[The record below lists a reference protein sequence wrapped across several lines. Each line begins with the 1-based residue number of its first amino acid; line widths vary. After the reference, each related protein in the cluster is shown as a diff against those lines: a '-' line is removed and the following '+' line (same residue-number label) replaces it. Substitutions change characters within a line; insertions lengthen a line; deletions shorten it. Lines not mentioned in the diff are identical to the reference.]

1 MGMIMNKSGKFKD
14 RHPKAYKVIRVVTM
28 LLFCL
33 SFFFVGVF
41 IGLTFQVAR
50 DYKEGYTYGR
60 IDRLFNPRIDSSS
73 IVMLPLD
80 YSSVPSFIEVPS
92 SSSSSIFLRDIPDYM
107 NRYFTFAFP
116 SMSVPLGL
124 FKGDLSTDFVQS
136 NFSLSRVCV
145 PEFPYNE
152 IDVRPFCESISL
164 IPREITRRF
173 NTHSLVFSQVYTFG
187 LSSVSYTLNDISSH
201 YSLTTVAD
209 FFNILRSFSKSLDWS
224 RLVNIY
230 DIQAVTTYW
239 GAENTIDG
247 YLPNVGT
254 LTLASSSY
262 LDIEFP
268 VYHYGGKKYVF
279 PLIVCWQSLTNA
291 SPDFVS
297 GFSYYASFLYHD
309 VFLAGYNK
317 GKTDGFS
324 LGYDK
329 GFNDAI
335 DSGYGINIDWLLSFS
350 NSFLSMPIFGGVTL
364 GNFLMVGIMLASFGG
379 LLKLFFGG

>member
-41 IGLTFQVAR
+41 IGLTFNVAR
-50 DYKEGYTYGR
+50 DYKEGYTCGR
-60 IDRLFNPRIDSSS
+60 IDRLFNPRFDFSS
-73 IVMLPLD
+73 IAMLPLD
-80 YSSVPSFIEVPS
+80 YNNVPSFIEVPAT
-92 SSSSSIFLRDIPDYM
+92 SSSSIFLRDIPDYM
-107 NRYFTFAFP
+107 NCYFTFAFP

-124 FKGDLSTDFVQS
+124 VKGDLSTDFVQS

-145 PEFPYNE
+145 PEPFSNE
-152 IDVRPFCESISL
+152 FDIRPFCESISL

-173 NTHSLVFSQVYTFG
+173 NTHSLVFSKSYIFG
-187 LSSVSYTLNDISSH
+187 LSSVSYTLSNISSH
-201 YSLTTVAD
+201 YSLSTVAD
-209 FFNILRSFSKSLDWS
+209 FYNILRSFSNSLDWE
-224 RLVNIY
+224 RLLNIY

-268 VYHYGGKKYVF
+268 VYNHGGKKYVF
-279 PLIVCWQSLTNA
+279 PLIVCWQSLTHA

-297 GFSYYASFLYHD
+297 GFSYYASFLYQD
-309 VFLAGYNK
+309 FYSAGYDDGLTN
-317 GKTDGFS
+317 GFS

-335 DSGYGINIDWLLSFS
+335 DSGHGINIDWLLSFS
-350 NSFLSMPIFGGVTL
+350 NGFLSMPIFGGVTL